1 MSSRSTALDDTSFA
15 LLRQNT
21 PENSNTEQKRSSCNF
36 NHTGYAGKVAPAKL
50 AMSLYLIAQ

>member
-21 PENSNTEQKRSSCNF
+21 TENSNPEQKRSSCNT
-36 NHTGYAGKVAPAKL
+36 NPTGYAGKVPPAKR
-50 AMSLYLIAQ
+50 AMSLHLIAQ